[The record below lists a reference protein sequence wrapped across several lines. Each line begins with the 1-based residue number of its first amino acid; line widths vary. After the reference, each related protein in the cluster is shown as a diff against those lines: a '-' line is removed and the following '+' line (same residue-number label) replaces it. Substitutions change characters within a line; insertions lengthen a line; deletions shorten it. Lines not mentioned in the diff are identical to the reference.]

1 MSNFDQ
7 ENSNTNKFHERY
19 ANYTDAQ
26 ILEILKNQK
35 DYQENARNAAV
46 KIAIE
51 RQLIHSE
58 QDLLSPEF
66 QNSRSTKPRLFPE
79 INTAYHHQ
87 KLVDSI
93 FRFLYVL
100 SFLPIVYG
108 VLKYFERI
116 IDQTIWGICIGVIWL
131 LLVFLLKRIQKPI
144 VLVPLFGILIL
155 LGVLSSF
162 KIVANHPIRI
172 LDVVILI
179 LGMILPAYLLI
190 YLKKLIQNKPENNE

>member
-35 DYQENARNAAV
+35 DYQENARSAAV
-46 KIAIE
+46 NIAIE
-51 RQLIHSE
+51 RLLIHSE

-66 QNSRSTKPRLFPE
+66 QNSRSTKLSLFPE

-87 KLVDSI
+87 RLVNSI

-100 SFLPIVYG
+100 SFLPVVYG
-108 VLKYFERI
+108 VLKYSEGN
-116 IDQTIWGICIGVIWL
+116 IDQTIWGICIGVVWL
-131 LLVFLLKRIQKPI
+131 LMVILLKRTQKTV
-144 VLVPLFGILIL
+144 VLAPLFGILIL
-155 LGVLSSF
+155 LGVSSSF
-162 KIVANHPIRI
+162 KIAANHPIRI
-172 LDVVILI
+172 LDLVILI
-179 LGMILPAYLLI
+179 IGMILPAYLLI
-190 YLKKLIQNKPENNE
+190 YVKKLIQNKPENNE